1 MLAISEDDI
10 VRRIRRDNFWWND
23 VATAIPEALSPRRVY
38 FESFKN
44 MALDFGVKRA
54 SVLLGP
60 RRVGKTYMIKQLVH
74 EAIIAGIN
82 PKSILFASIDT
93 PLYSNMPLE
102 KFLQYLPAGI
112 DADRSV
118 VIFDEIQYLKEWER
132 HLKDLVD
139 TYPHIKFIA
148 TGSAA
153 AALRLKSRESGAGRF
168 SEYILPPLT
177 FHEFLMFLGEIDN
190 LIKEPSGQRDSGFQ
204 KYYGTH
210 SIDTLNRH
218 FVDYLNF
225 GGYPEAVLN
234 EKIRFNSEQYI
245 SHDIVNKVLLNDLP
259 SLYGIQDITEL
270 KKIFSFLA
278 YNTGNEASLDEICR
292 GTQSSKPTIK
302 KYMEYLENAFL
313 VLKLANV
320 DDNCKSLI
328 RERNFKVYL
337 NNPSMRAALFGPVSL
352 DDSTRIGHLAEA
364 AVFSQWQHALDFGSL
379 RYARWKE
386 GEIDVTYL
394 NQATQKPYWV
404 GEIKWS
410 DRFSSDRFGVTK
422 HLRSFMGKHK
432 TVKNTFLTTKTISE
446 NYEIDGRT
454 VSVIP
459 TALYC
464 YSVGKNV
471 TSHLSSGSLERA
483 PEQSAA
489 A

>member
-10 VRRIRRDNFWWND
+10 VRRIQRDNFWWND
-23 VATAIPEALSPRRVY
+23 AASPIPEASSPRRVY
-38 FESFKN
+38 FDSFKN

-60 RRVGKTYMIKQLVH
+60 RRVGKTFMIKQLVH
-74 EAIIAGIN
+74 EAIISGIN

-102 KFLQYLPAGI
+102 KFLNYLPEGI
-112 DADRSV
+112 DTRSSV

-139 TYPHIKFIA
+139 TYPNIKFIA

-177 FHEFLMFLGEIDN
+177 FHEFLMFLGEIDH
-190 LIKEPSGQRDSGFQ
+190 LIIDPPIKNGVGFQ
-204 KYYGTH
+204 KFYKTND
-210 SIDTLNRH
+210 INTLNKR

-234 EKIRFNSEQYI
+234 EKIRSNSEQYI

-320 DDNCKSLI
+320 DDNCKSLM

-352 DDSTRIGHLAEA
+352 EDSTRIGHLAEA

-379 RYARWKE
+379 RYARWKD
-386 GEIDVTYL
+386 GEVDVAYL
-394 NQATQKPYWV
+394 NQAIQKPMWV

-410 DRFSSDRFGVTK
+410 DRFVSDRIGVTK
-422 HLRSFMGKHK
+422 HLRNFISKHK
-432 TVKNTFLTTKTISE
+432 TIKSTFITTKTISE
-446 NYEIDGRT
+446 NYEINGET
-454 VSVIP
+454 ISVIP
-459 TALYC
+459 TSLYC
-464 YSVGKNV
+464 YSVGKNI
-471 TSHLSSGSLERA
+471 TSFLSSDSTD
-483 PEQSAA
+483 
-489 A
+489 